1 MFNGCTNLSSIEV
14 DFIDWKSDLSAT
26 TDWLKNVSP
35 TGTFT
40 CPSILPETYGTS
52 YIPEGWTLLRNDD
65 PRSSFAIDDTSILY
79 SENKDYIIAT
89 EF

>member
-1 MFNGCTNLSSIEV
+1 MFSGCTKLSSIEV

-35 TGTFT
+35 TGTFM

-52 YIPEGWTLLRNDD
+52 YIPEGWNIETKMPNAKHYIQDGLIAMWDG
-65 PRSSFAIDDTSILY
+65 I
-79 SENKDYIIAT
+79 ENAG
-89 EF
+89 